1 MLSANRSQLN
11 LSFYQKMSL
20 QSLNFSHKK
29 YNAAYLDKT
38 SKNLSAAIAGFEKSL
53 TAKKGGGDQVI
64 QWQLAIAYC
73 LRAKIRSMRPES
85 VDQGIDDYNKAFQ
98 LYSSVLAKVGKEQS
112 SEVEKQIA
120 DLYQGWAIA
129 ECKRGQYKV
138 AIDSFERA
146 LGVYKKLFRLAPD
159 IKAKLALG
167 RELAK
172 TFRARELLKTRKSG
186 KTVARTSYFDAAL
199 SVYKELL
206 TKLVTSAEKAEIEKQ
221 ITEVE
226 KERNYVKN
234 PGAENST
241 SVIDDIS
248 KFPGEVI
255 SMGIILASPKP
266 GIEVKKLSHTAQP
279 SIPTSPEVAM
289 PLHVL
294 ATAVESL
301 TKKRKAEGGQLN
313 PEGGSKDSYN
323 VAYEVPRQSARLTK
337 NESHYNFANSNFLV
351 QIC

>member
-53 TAKKGGGDQVI
+53 TSKKGGGDQAI

-98 LYSSVLAKVGKEQS
+98 LYTDVLAKVGKEHS

-146 LGVYKKLFRLAPD
+146 LGMYKKLFRPPD
-159 IKAKLALG
+159 IKSKIALG

-206 TKLVTSAEKAEIEKQ
+206 TKLVTSAEKSEIEKQ
-221 ITEVE
+221 IAEVE

-248 KFPGEVI
+248 KFPPEVI
-255 SMGIILASPKP
+255 SMGIILASQKP
-266 GIEVKKLSHTAQP
+266 SIEAKKLSHTAQP
-279 SIPTSPEVAM
+279 SIPTPPEVTM
-289 PLHVL
+289 PLNVL